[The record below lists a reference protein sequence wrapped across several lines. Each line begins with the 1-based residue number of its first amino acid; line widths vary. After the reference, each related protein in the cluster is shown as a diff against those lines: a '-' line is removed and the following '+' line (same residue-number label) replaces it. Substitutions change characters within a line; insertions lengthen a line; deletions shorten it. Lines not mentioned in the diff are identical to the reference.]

1 MPPVSEVE
9 PKPGRVQDGSGQ
21 LTRADCL
28 CPICLEIFLEPVT
41 LPCEHTFCKP
51 CFLETVDKANMCCPL
66 CRKRVSTWARLN
78 GRNKTLVNEE
88 LWKRIQSAFPIQCQR
103 RLNGVEEEVEE
114 EEEIDML
121 IPKRQVSEPG
131 ELRQEYED
139 QVSKLMAEKQA
150 MEEAERRAS
159 EEYIQRLLAEEE
171 QRIAEERRR
180 EENRQLEEDEQL
192 ARLLSEELNSTPV
205 LESHTNIKPASDK
218 KKKPSVGHIEK
229 FLCPVPFRQ
238 PSEETSPTSTLSSN
252 KENILS
258 SPTTLWPCPM
268 DPTPSH
274 EMPVVDYYG
283 TPSTSNSGLDSS
295 EQLPANRTNISSK
308 RKTLDTDLAA
318 EEAYFNKRPC
328 GSAQPEPI
336 SPKEDILQ
344 ELALQEEI
352 LRSRWQQEE
361 EDRRLAQR
369 LQRELNR
376 ARSVDRRKGSADSYL
391 LREKSS
397 PPSTSTSPGEEK
409 SNTSDSLGTN
419 AGSSGKKSSRAGAHQ
434 GGKGTKKSPVCKQ
447 SSPSTPSGSVLRDAK
462 QTTLTEMFPNMG
474 S

>member
-9 PKPGRVQDGSGQ
+9 PKPKLVQGGSGQ

-78 GRNKTLVNEE
+78 TRKKTLVNVE
-88 LWKRIQSAFPIQCQR
+88 LWKRIQKAFPVQCQR
-103 RLNGVEEEVEE
+103 RLNGVEEEQEE
-114 EEEIDML
+114 EVDSMCML
-121 IPKRQVSEPG
+121 IPKPKVSEPG

-139 QVSKLMAEKQA
+139 QVSKVKKQA

-171 QRIAEERRR
+171 ERIAEERRMQ
-180 EENRQLEEDEQL
+180 ENRQLEEDEQL

-205 LESHTNIKPASDK
+205 LESHTNVKPNDATSAK
-218 KKKPSVGHIEK
+218 KKKPS
-229 FLCPVPFRQ
+229 
-238 PSEETSPTSTLSSN
+238 
-252 KENILS
+252 ENILS
-258 SPTTLWPCPM
+258 SPTTLWPCPKN
-268 DPTPSH
+268 PPSSN
-274 EMPVVDYYG
+274 EMPGLDYFG
-283 TPSTSNSGLDSS
+283 MPSTSKFGQDSS
-295 EQLPANRTNISSK
+295 EQLSANRANISSK

-318 EEAYFNKRPC
+318 EDAYFNKRPC
-328 GSAQPEPI
+328 GSVRPEP

-352 LRSRWQQEE
+352 LLSRWQQEE
-361 EDRRLAQR
+361 EDRRLAQQ
-369 LQRELNR
+369 LQRELDR
-376 ARSVDRRKGSADSYL
+376 ESTVDRRKGSADGYL
-391 LREKSS
+391 LREKTS
-397 PPSTSTSPGEEK
+397 PSSTSTSPGEERG
-409 SNTSDSLGTN
+409 NTSDSVKTK
-419 AGSSGKKSSRAGAHQ
+419 AGSVKKSSRAHQ
-434 GGKGTKKSPVCKQ
+434 EGKTTKKSHVCTQ
-447 SSPSTPSGSVLRDAK
+447 SSPSTPSSSVQRGAK
-462 QTTLTEMFPNMG
+462 QTTLTDMFPNMG

>member
-9 PKPGRVQDGSGQ
+9 PKPKLVQGGSGQ

-78 GRNKTLVNEE
+78 TRKKTLVNVE
-88 LWKRIQSAFPIQCQR
+88 LWKRIQKAFPVQCQR
-103 RLNGVEEEVEE
+103 RLNGVEEEQEE
-114 EEEIDML
+114 VL
-121 IPKRQVSEPG
+121 IPKPKVSEPG

-171 QRIAEERRR
+171 ERIAEERRMQ
-180 EENRQLEEDEQL
+180 ENRQLEEDEQL
-192 ARLLSEELNSTPV
+192 ARLLSEELKRSSNS
-205 LESHTNIKPASDK
+205 EAENYSTNRIYPDEPKQY
-218 KKKPSVGHIEK
+218 KPSNK
-229 FLCPVPFRQ
+229 NKSKMFLCPVPFRQ
-238 PSEETSPTSTLSSN
+238 TSAETSPTSTLSAN

-258 SPTTLWPCPM
+258 SPTTLWPCPKN
-268 DPTPSH
+268 PPSSN
-274 EMPVVDYYG
+274 EMPGLDYFG
-283 TPSTSNSGLDSS
+283 MPSTSKFGQDSS
-295 EQLPANRTNISSK
+295 EQLSANRVNISSK

-318 EEAYFNKRPC
+318 EDAYFNKRPC
-328 GSAQPEPI
+328 GSVRPEP

-352 LRSRWQQEE
+352 LLSRWQQEE
-361 EDRRLAQR
+361 EDRRLAQQ
-369 LQRELNR
+369 LQRELDR
-376 ARSVDRRKGSADSYL
+376 ESTVDRRKGSADGYL
-391 LREKSS
+391 LREKTS
-397 PPSTSTSPGEEK
+397 PSSTSTSPGEERG
-409 SNTSDSLGTN
+409 NTSDSVKTK
-419 AGSSGKKSSRAGAHQ
+419 AGSVKKSSRAHQ
-434 GGKGTKKSPVCKQ
+434 EGKTTKKSHVCTQ
-447 SSPSTPSGSVLRDAK
+447 SSPSTPSSSVQRGAK
-462 QTTLTEMFPNMG
+462 QTTLTDMFPNMG

>member
-9 PKPGRVQDGSGQ
+9 PKPELVQGASGQ

-78 GRNKTLVNEE
+78 ARKKTLVNVE
-88 LWKRIQSAFPIQCQR
+88 LWKRIQNAFPVQCQR
-103 RLNGVEEEVEE
+103 RLNGVEEEQEE
-114 EEEIDML
+114 EVDML
-121 IPKRQVSEPG
+121 IPKPKVSEPG

-171 QRIAEERRR
+171 ERIAEERRMQ
-180 EENRQLEEDEQL
+180 ENRQLEEDEQL

-205 LESHTNIKPASDK
+205 LESHTNVKPNDASSAK

-238 PSEETSPTSTLSSN
+238 TSAETSPTSTLSAN

-258 SPTTLWPCPM
+258 SPTTLWPCPKN
-268 DPTPSH
+268 PPPSH
-274 EMPVVDYYG
+274 EMPVLDYFG
-283 TPSTSNSGLDSS
+283 TPSTSNFGLDSS
-295 EQLPANRTNISSK
+295 EQLSANRTNSSSK

-328 GSAQPEPI
+328 GSVRPEP

-344 ELALQEEI
+344 ELALQEET

-361 EDRRLAQR
+361 EDRLLAQR
-369 LQRELNR
+369 LQRELDR
-376 ARSVDRRKGSADSYL
+376 ESTVDRRKGSADGYL
-391 LREKSS
+391 LREKTS
-397 PPSTSTSPGEEK
+397 PSSTSTSPGEERG
-409 SNTSDSLGTN
+409 NTSDSLKTK
-419 AGSSGKKSSRAGAHQ
+419 AGSVKKSPRAHQ
-434 GGKGTKKSPVCKQ
+434 EGKTTKKSPVYTQ
-447 SSPSTPSGSVLRDAK
+447 SSPSTPTSSLQRGAK